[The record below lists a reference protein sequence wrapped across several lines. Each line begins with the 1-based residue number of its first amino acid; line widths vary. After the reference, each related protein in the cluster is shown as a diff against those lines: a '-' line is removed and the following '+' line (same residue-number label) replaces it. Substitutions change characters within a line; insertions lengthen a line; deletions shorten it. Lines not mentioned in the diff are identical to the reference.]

1 MDNFIVRPK
10 RLFVERYSDKAKW
23 ETLEASDADEVC
35 EELAGLP
42 SQLRDTEEDAKQFDL
57 LLLSTQLALLNAGSD
72 FDKLKAKVRAICHL
86 LELQDSIPAV
96 RAQMQLIQAI
106 ATDEWWKDVTVRM
119 LENARKGLRLLI
131 KLIEKAKRP
140 IIYTNFEDVVGDGQE
155 IALPL
160 AATGLDYER
169 FKEKARQFIKQH
181 ESHMAIQRLRRNKPI
196 TGSDLAE
203 LETMLLGEAG
213 GDKDLI
219 ARAKQEST
227 GLGLFIRS
235 LVGLERQAAVEA
247 MDEFLKD
254 KAATANQLQFVNMI
268 VDYLT
273 KDGAMKSERLYDSP
287 FTDFSA
293 AGPDRIFP
301 AGKLDS
307 LFKAIDAVRTSA
319 VA

>member
-1 MDNFIVRPK
+1 M
-10 RLFVERYSDKAKW
+10 AKW
-23 ETLEASDADEVC
+23 ETLEASDAEEVC
-35 EELAGLP
+35 AELAGLP
-42 SQLRDTEEDAKQFDL
+42 SQLRDQEEDAKQFDL
-57 LLLSTQLALLNAGSD
+57 LLLSTQLALLNGGSD
-72 FDKLKAKVRAICHL
+72 FDKLTRKVRAICHL

-96 RAQMQLIQAI
+96 RAQMPLIQAI
-106 ATDEWWKDVTVRM
+106 STDQWWQDVTVSM
-119 LENARKGLRLLI
+119 LENVRRSLRLLI

-155 IALPL
+155 INLPL

-181 ESHMAIQRLRRNKPI
+181 ESHMAIQRLRRNMPI

-203 LETMLLGEAG
+203 LEAMLLSEAG

-235 LVGLERQAAVEA
+235 LVGLERQAAIEA
-247 MDEFLKD
+247 MDDFLKD

-287 FTDFSA
+287 FTDLSA
-293 AGPDRIFP
+293 AGPDKIFP
-301 AGKLDS
+301 SVKLDS
-307 LFKAIDAVRTSA
+307 LFKVIEGIRTRA